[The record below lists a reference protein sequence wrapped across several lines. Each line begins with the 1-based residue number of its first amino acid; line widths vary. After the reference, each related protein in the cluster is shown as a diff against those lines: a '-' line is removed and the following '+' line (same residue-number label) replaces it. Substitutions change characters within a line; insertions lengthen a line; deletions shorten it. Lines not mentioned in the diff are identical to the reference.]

1 MNPVT
6 YSIVNISAVVLIY
19 IGAIRV
25 DSGIITQ
32 GEVMALINY
41 MSQILV
47 ELIKLANL
55 IVTITKAQSV
65 FEISSSMQDGS
76 YIADTFNHNDTV
88 VSFKDV
94 SFKYAGAGDNSLN
107 NISFDIK
114 KGETIGIIGSTG
126 SGKST
131 LVNLIPRFY
140 DISNGSIL
148 IDGKNIKEYS
158 LKSLRSKISV
168 VMQRTSLFKGTIE
181 SNMLVGNQQAT
192 IEDIQWALNV
202 SQSAEFVASKSD
214 GIKTIVSQN
223 GMNFSGGQ
231 KQRLTIARALVKKPE
246 ILILDDSSS
255 ALDYATDLKLR
266 TELKN
271 LPNMTV
277 FIVSQRTSSIQNA
290 DKIIVLDDGQMVG
303 IGTHDQL
310 VNTCD
315 VYKEIY
321 NSQFQRKG

>member
-1 MNPVT
+1 
-6 YSIVNISAVVLIY
+6 
-19 IGAIRV
+19 
-25 DSGIITQ
+25 
-32 GEVMALINY
+32 
-41 MSQILV
+41 
-47 ELIKLANL
+47 
-55 IVTITKAQSV
+55 
-65 FEISSSMQDGS
+65 
-76 YIADTFNHNDTV
+76 
-88 VSFKDV
+88 
-94 SFKYAGAGDNSLN
+94 
-107 NISFDIK
+107 
-114 KGETIGIIGSTG
+114 
-126 SGKST
+126 
-131 LVNLIPRFY
+131 
-140 DISNGSIL
+140 
-148 IDGKNIKEYS
+148 
-158 LKSLRSKISV
+158 
-168 VMQRTSLFKGTIE
+168 
-181 SNMLVGNQQAT
+181 MLVGNQQAT
-192 IEDIQWALNV
+192 AKDIQWALDI

-223 GMNFSGGQ
+223 GKNFSGGQ

-277 FIVSQRTSSIQNA
+277 FIVSQRTSSIQGA

-310 VNTCD
+310 IDTCD

>member
-1 MNPVT
+1 
-6 YSIVNISAVVLIY
+6 
-19 IGAIRV
+19 
-25 DSGIITQ
+25 
-32 GEVMALINY
+32 
-41 MSQILV
+41 
-47 ELIKLANL
+47 
-55 IVTITKAQSV
+55 
-65 FEISSSMQDGS
+65 
-76 YIADTFNHNDTV
+76 
-88 VSFKDV
+88 
-94 SFKYAGAGDNSLN
+94 
-107 NISFDIK
+107 
-114 KGETIGIIGSTG
+114 
-126 SGKST
+126 
-131 LVNLIPRFY
+131 
-140 DISNGSIL
+140 
-148 IDGKNIKEYS
+148 
-158 LKSLRSKISV
+158 
-168 VMQRTSLFKGTIE
+168 MQRTSLFKGTIE

-223 GMNFSGGQ
+223 GKNFSGGQ